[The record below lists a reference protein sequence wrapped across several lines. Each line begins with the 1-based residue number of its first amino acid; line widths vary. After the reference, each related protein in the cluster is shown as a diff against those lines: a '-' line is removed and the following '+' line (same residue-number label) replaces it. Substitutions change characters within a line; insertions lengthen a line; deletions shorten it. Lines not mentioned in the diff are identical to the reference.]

1 MCGPRCEVQASER
14 GAERAGSSGVK
25 RAVQVKR
32 RAPWTTSFFGRSR
45 APGAPKIPRTPR
57 SEDPAPQILRGFLF
71 SRVTG
76 GKPPRRCFP
85 SRRPGRWALARAGG
99 DETLPRPVRATP
111 GRLLLVYGGCSYP
124 CRRAQ
129 LPRAS
134 RAGAGRAVA
143 SGGGALRLHR
153 RGRGEFAQRPWA
165 ASAAAIQAMGRDVA
179 SHRAIDGR
187 RSYTA
192 GWSGGARGGDAGRAR
207 RAGQGRDCRRRG
219 ISGEWGRVARRG
231 GRGLRGGGPGGGGA
245 VVRAIAQ
252 RGRRSG
258 GVATIRANPPE
269 PAGRRRCGRSG
280 RVGDHAR
287 TQASW
292 TRSAVAGTS
301 LII

>member
-187 RSYTA
+187 RSDTA
-192 GWSGGARGGDAGRAR
+192 GWSGGARGATPVALGGLAKGVIAGGAGFPASGDGLPGVGAAGFAEAAR
-207 RAGQGRDCRRRG
+207 VEAEPLFERLRNEAADQAAWPPFGRIRR
-219 ISGEWGRVARRG
+219 SRRD
-231 GRGLRGGGPGGGGA
+231 GGGA
-245 VVRAIAQ
+245 VGAGGSETTPGLRRVG
-252 RGRRSG
+252 RGRR
-258 GVATIRANPPE
+258 
-269 PAGRRRCGRSG
+269 
-280 RVGDHAR
+280 
-287 TQASW
+287 
-292 TRSAVAGTS
+292 
-301 LII
+301 